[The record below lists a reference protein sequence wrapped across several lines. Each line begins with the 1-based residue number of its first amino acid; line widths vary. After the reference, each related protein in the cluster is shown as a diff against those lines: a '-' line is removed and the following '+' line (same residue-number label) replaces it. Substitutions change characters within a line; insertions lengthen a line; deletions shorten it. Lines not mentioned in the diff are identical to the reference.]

1 MFHTAKGRGN
11 DKKGRDGKSRPV
23 KDLMAEPTRLEL
35 ATSGVTGQPK
45 GTNGGL
51 YRVVTT
57 PNNAVR
63 LRLGGQGADLCVE
76 ARSRYPLAPN
86 FTT

>member
-35 ATSGVTGQPK
+35 ATSGVTVRCANQLHHGSAPLSILVG
-45 GTNGGL
+45 GTGL
-51 YRVVTT
+51 EPVT
-57 PNNAVR
+57 P
-63 LRLGGQGADLCVE
+63 CV
-76 ARSRYPLAPN
+76 
-86 FTT
+86 